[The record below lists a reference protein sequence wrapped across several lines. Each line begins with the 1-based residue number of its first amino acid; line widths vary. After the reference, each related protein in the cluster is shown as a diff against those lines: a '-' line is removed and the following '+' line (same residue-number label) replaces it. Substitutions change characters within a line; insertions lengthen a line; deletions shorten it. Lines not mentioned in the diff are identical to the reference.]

1 MRATLSHDQVEQ
13 LLPAAALEILEG
25 DELLEVAAHVQQCA
39 RCAALLESYREVVA
53 GLATRLP
60 EQEFPSDRSA
70 RVRDRLL
77 ARVAGGSAAGAR
89 LISPRHRSTGWVAR
103 WGGWAVAAGMAGVL
117 VVHHAVH
124 RPVAY
129 GWLVAGVLVLLLLAL
144 MLYSRAQKERI
155 MALEQRLRSAVDR
168 GVSDSYGEKASRDIV
183 IEGDHGED
191 NDSRRDH
198 E

>member
-1 MRATLSHDQVEQ
+1 MRATLSHDQVEE

-25 DELLEVAAHVQQCA
+25 EELLEVAAHVQQCA

-53 GLATRLP
+53 GLASRLP
-60 EQEFPSDRSA
+60 EQEFPSARSA

-77 ARVAGGSAAGAR
+77 TRVAGGSPAGAG
-89 LISPRHRSTGWVAR
+89 LISPPHRSSGWLGR

-117 VVHHAVH
+117 VVHHAIH
-124 RPVAY
+124 HPVAY

-144 MLYSRAQKERI
+144 MLYTRAQKERI
-155 MALEQRLRSAVDR
+155 MALEQRLRSAVHR
-168 GVSDSYGEKASRDIV
+168 
-183 IEGDHGED
+183 GDHGEE

>member
-1 MRATLSHDQVEQ
+1 MSATLSHDQVEQ

-25 DELLEVAAHVQQCA
+25 DELLEVTAHVQQCA
-39 RCAALLESYREVVA
+39 RCAGLLESYRDVVA
-53 GLATRLP
+53 GLATGLP

-77 ARVAGGSAAGAR
+77 ARVAGGSAAGAG
-89 LISPRHRSTGWVAR
+89 LISPRHRSTGWVGR

-129 GWLVAGVLVLLLLAL
+129 GWLVAGVLVLLLVAL
-144 MLYSRAQKERI
+144 MLYNRAQKERI

-168 GVSDSYGEKASRDIV
+168 GASDLDGENRNSRAGRRENL
-183 IEGDHGED
+183 EG
-191 NDSRRDH
+191 
-198 E
+198 

>member
-1 MRATLSHDQVEQ
+1 MSATLSHDQAEQ

-60 EQEFPSDRSA
+60 EQEFPSHRSA

-77 ARVAGGSAAGAR
+77 ARVAGGAAGVG
-89 LISPRHRSTGWVAR
+89 LISPRHRSTGWVGR
-103 WGGWAVAAGMAGVL
+103 WAGWAVAAGMAGVL

-129 GWLVAGVLVLLLLAL
+129 GWLIAGVLVLLLVALAV
-144 MLYSRAQKERI
+144 YTRAQKERI
-155 MALEQRLRSAVDR
+155 MALEQRLRSVVDR
-168 GVSDSYGEKASRDIV
+168 GASDSNE
-183 IEGDHGED
+183 EG
-191 NDSRRDH
+191 NRRGGPR
-198 E
+198 ENWEG

>member
-1 MRATLSHDQVEQ
+1 MSATLSHDQVEQ

-25 DELLEVAAHVQQCA
+25 EELLEVAAHVQQCA

-60 EQEFPSDRSA
+60 EQEFPSDRSG

-77 ARVAGGSAAGAR
+77 ARVAGASAAGAG
-89 LISPRHRSTGWVAR
+89 LISPRHRSTGWVSR

-129 GWLVAGVLVLLLLAL
+129 GWLVAGVLVLLLVGL
-144 MLYSRAQKERI
+144 MLYTRAQKERI
-155 MALEQRLRSAVDR
+155 MTLEQRLRSVMGR
-168 GVSDSYGEKASRDIV
+168 GGSHPD
-183 IEGDHGED
+183 GDGGG
-191 NDSRRDH
+191 
-198 E
+198 

>member
-25 DELLEVAAHVQQCA
+25 DELLEVSAHVQECA
-39 RCAALLESYREVVA
+39 RCAELLDSYREVVA

-60 EQEFPSDRSA
+60 EQALPSNRSA
-70 RVRDRLL
+70 RVRARLL
-77 ARVAGGSAAGAR
+77 ARVARRDSEEADPVSPPRRSGS
-89 LISPRHRSTGWVAR
+89 WVGR

-129 GWLVAGVLVLLLLAL
+129 GWLVAGVLVLLLVAL
-144 MLYSRAQKERI
+144 VVYTRAQRDRI
-155 MALEQRLRSAVDR
+155 AALEQRLKSVVER
-168 GVSDSYGEKASRDIV
+168 GQQDD
-183 IEGDHGED
+183 
-191 NDSRRDH
+191 
-198 E
+198 